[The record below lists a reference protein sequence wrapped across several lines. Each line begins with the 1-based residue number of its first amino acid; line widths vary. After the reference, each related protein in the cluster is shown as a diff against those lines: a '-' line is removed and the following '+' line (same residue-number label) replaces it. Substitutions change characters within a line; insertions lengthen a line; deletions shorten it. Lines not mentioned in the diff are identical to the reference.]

1 MKKLQGIGENGLQC
15 PESCCLRGILVIVK
29 TGFHHL
35 DVPVAELL
43 PDEIVNLLHSDTEF
57 VFVEVLSHFFCQMV
71 NLGKNPFVCSGQVIE
86 IHLCRNIGFLEVH
99 HDKTG
104 SVPYFVGEVTA
115 GFHTIPVETHVVS
128 GGVSG
133 HKSQAERIC
142 AVFVD
147 DFQRIDTVS
156 EGFTHLSSLAVTNQS
171 VNQYMMEGNL
181 AGLLQRG
188 EYHTDNP
195 EKDDI
200 VTRYQYVC
208 REEIVQILGLV
219 RPAQCGEG
227 PEGGGEP
234 GI

>member
-1 MKKLQGIGENGLQC
+1 MSFPGA
-15 PESCCLRGILVIVK
+15 
-29 TGFHHL
+29 F
-35 DVPVAELL
+35 
-43 PDEIVNLLHSDTEF
+43 
-57 VFVEVLSHFFCQMV
+57 
-71 NLGKNPFVCSGQVIE
+71 
-86 IHLCRNIGFLEVH
+86 
-99 HDKTG
+99 
-104 SVPYFVGEVTA
+104 
-115 GFHTIPVETHVVS
+115 
-128 GGVSG
+128 SG

-234 GI
+234 GIQRILILCKVSAAAFRAFVRSASSSYDNLAAVVTVVSRNPVAPPELTGNTPVMNVLQPVEISLVEALRNKISVCRILLPQRPVLPSLPSLQTTAV